1 MRKQK
6 INELNEL
13 IAENGK
19 IIDKNLFKGY
29 FGYDSLSDI
38 QVDLYETRNMFLDE
52 TKANLIEDKL
62 DRFKIVLSII
72 LPRVDLVP
80 KRLKK

>member
-19 IIDKNLFKGY
+19 IIDKNLFKGN
-29 FGYDSLSDI
+29 FGYDTLSDI
-38 QVDLYETRNMFLDE
+38 RADLYETRNMFLDE

-62 DRFKIVLSII
+62 DRFKIVLSNITTSRFSTKT
-72 LPRVDLVP
+72 P
-80 KRLKK
+80 